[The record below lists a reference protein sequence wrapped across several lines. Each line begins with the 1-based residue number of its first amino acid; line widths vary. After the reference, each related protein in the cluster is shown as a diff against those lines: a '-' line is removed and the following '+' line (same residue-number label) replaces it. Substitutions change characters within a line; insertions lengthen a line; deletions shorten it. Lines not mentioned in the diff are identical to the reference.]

1 MKYIVVD
8 LEMNS
13 LAKEYVEERMVCKK
27 EVIEIGAVVL
37 DDTYQEIGSFK
48 TLVKP
53 QYNDVISPYFSNL
66 TGITTEMVENAPVF
80 ETALKLFFQ
89 WCHNMKDQ
97 IRIYQWS
104 ESDLEQI
111 AAELNLKKIT
121 LEEADRELLSNWEDF
136 QLEYGEKL
144 NLTKLITCDGEIIGF
159 VSLLTDSIKLKIINE
174 NAVKITIKNKLNIS
188 ENNRIPAIKIGRFAI
203 SKKYAKK
210 GLGSHILKSII
221 LNIKNIAETEVGLRF
236 IIVEGYASA
245 YTFYV
250 NHNNFHSLKKDEN
263 EIKKLD
269 KIIQENPERTFDLY
283 LDLKD

>member
-1 MKYIVVD
+1 MEIEYIK
-8 LEMNS
+8 NNY
-13 LAKEYVEERMVCKK
+13 K
-27 EVIEIGAVVL
+27 
-37 DDTYQEIGSFK
+37 
-48 TLVKP
+48 
-53 QYNDVISPYFSNL
+53 
-66 TGITTEMVENAPVF
+66 F
-80 ETALKLFFQ
+80 ETLSEEHDLSDFECESEDLNDFLKNDALKQ
-89 WCHNMKDQ
+89 QK
-97 IRIYQWS
+97 
-104 ESDLEQI
+104 
-111 AAELNLKKIT
+111 
-121 LEEADRELLSNWEDF
+121 
-136 QLEYGEKL
+136 EKL

-269 KIIQENPERTFDLY
+269 KIIQQNPERTFDLY